1 MPTNK
6 IVDAVNAL
14 ALAYPRAEFPE
25 ASQDLYIQMLSDLD
39 PELVMQAVQDRIGQQ
54 PFPPAISEI
63 RAAVAKFH
71 AEAAGRMSASEA
83 WGKVHQ
89 QMIRV
94 GRDRRPD
101 LDEITMRAV
110 EAIGGWYFLCT
121 SLEEDMPSHRAR
133 FATAYNTFLDRESE
147 QSVRLPGV
155 KQLIERMTAKR
166 LGNGTP

>member
-14 ALAYPRAEFPE
+14 VLAWPRAEFPA

-39 PELVMQAVQDRIGQQ
+39 PEQVMQAVQDCIGRQT
-54 PFPPAISEI
+54 FPPAIAEI
-63 RAAVAKFH
+63 RSTVAKFH
-71 AEAAGRMSASEA
+71 AEAIGRLSAPEA
-83 WGKVHQ
+83 WGQVHQ

-101 LDEITMRAV
+101 LDELTMRSV

-133 FATAYNTFLDRESE
+133 FATAYNTLMDREQE
-147 QSVRLPGV
+147 HSVRLPGV
-155 KQLIERMTAKR
+155 RQLVDKLTAKR